1 MKYLMLFLLFALPRA
16 ANAQTVNG
24 SLDAAFAV
32 GKWKE
37 TREGVSLFWAHV
49 TNPNEV
55 TKGKSEGAC
64 FLTEAEASAKDSVKL
79 STSMF
84 RVTAWDEHSL

>member
-1 MKYLMLFLLFALPRA
+1 M
-16 ANAQTVNG
+16 N
-24 SLDAAFAV
+24 SAFAV